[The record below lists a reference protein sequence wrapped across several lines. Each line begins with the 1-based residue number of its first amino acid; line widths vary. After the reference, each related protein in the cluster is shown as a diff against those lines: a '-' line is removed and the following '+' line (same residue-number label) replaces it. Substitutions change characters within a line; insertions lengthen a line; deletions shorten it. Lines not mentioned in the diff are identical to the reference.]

1 MISRSRAALAVLLA
15 GWLAASPALAD
26 TTLKPLER
34 PDAAT
39 ITVPD
44 SWSGGRGHDL

>member
-1 MISRSRAALAVLLA
+1 MTSSSRAAVTVFLA
-15 GWLAASPALAD
+15 GWLASTPALAD
-26 TTLKPLER
+26 IETTLKPLER

-44 SWSGGRGHDL
+44 MT

>member
-1 MISRSRAALAVLLA
+1 MTLSGRAALTVFLA
-15 GWLAASPALAD
+15 GWLASAPALAGAE

-39 ITVPD
+39 VTVPD
-44 SWSGGRGHDL
+44 MT